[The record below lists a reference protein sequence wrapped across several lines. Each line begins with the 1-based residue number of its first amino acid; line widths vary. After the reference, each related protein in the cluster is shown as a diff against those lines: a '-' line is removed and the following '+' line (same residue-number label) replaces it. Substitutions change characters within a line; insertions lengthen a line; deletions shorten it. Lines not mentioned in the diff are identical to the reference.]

1 QQAEGRFMPDTYFF
15 PAGATDLSIYKR
27 AYQAMQTFV
36 DKAWKQRA
44 GDIAVDSPYKA
55 LVLASI
61 IQKETAAPSE
71 RKRIA
76 GVFSRRLKKGMLLQ
90 TDASVIYGIKH
101 FDGNITRKNLRT
113 DTPYN

>member
-1 QQAEGRFMPDTYFF
+1 KAAAANKELEHTLKGQTAAQIMAALGHPEQQAEGRFMPDTYFF

-27 AYQAMQTFV
+27 AYRAMQTFV

-61 IQKETAAPSE
+61 IQKETAAP
-71 RKRIA
+71 
-76 GVFSRRLKKGMLLQ
+76 
-90 TDASVIYGIKH
+90 
-101 FDGNITRKNLRT
+101 
-113 DTPYN
+113 